1 MFSLAKR
8 GLLVALGNVKLHQKM
23 KEILDRITLGVLKSL
38 GTCLLLFIEKDNSRN
53 QRKNT
58 LLALYVHWLLG

>member
-8 GLLVALGNVKLHQKM
+8 DLLVALGNVKLHQKM